1 MPSWSEL
8 ANRELTYV
16 PIHEMS
22 RIYRET
28 DPTLPHP
35 DTAGVMS
42 AQLKENAEPKDETG
56 VRLGS
61 PSSFTG
67 TRDYDRRSSDA
78 ILLCCAIIL
87 VQRDK
92 TRKYRYHADVTC
104 YTLGGICLSCVC
116 AVEQRTPFPNVSVQR
131 GYSPSYPRTRER
143 DR

>member
-8 ANRELTYV
+8 GNRELTYV

-35 DTAGVMS
+35 NTAGVMS
-42 AQLKENAEPKDETG
+42 AKENAKSKDETE

-61 PSSFTG
+61 TLSFLG

-92 TRKYRYHADVTC
+92 TRKYRYHANVTC
-104 YTLGGICLSCVC
+104 YTIGGICLSCVC
-116 AVEQRTPFPNVSVQR
+116 AVEQRTPFPDVSVQR
-131 GYSPSYPRTRER
+131 GYSPSYPRTGKR